1 MKNIKILWKVEYGKW
16 QAGGRPLGAVLR
28 TDYFDV
34 KIYGPSLL
42 TSKEEQ
48 AEVEIA

>member
-16 QAGGRPLGAVLR
+16 QAGGRPLGKCLR

-42 TSKEEQ
+42 TGAKKSKHK
-48 AEVEIA
+48 